1 MKKTNLDIDQ
11 PSLKLWFLIHRT
23 RDVFAN
29 CEDKIF
35 GKYGLT
41 TEQFSVLVTMKY
53 LGDSVRVTD
62 LARGLER
69 STNSVSMIVDRMTK
83 IGLVRRIRDKTD
95 RRVVR
100 VVMTEKG
107 AKAVKPATVVGLEFI
122 QKAVSPL
129 SAEDRRTLINL
140 LEKVKYEALKQLSP
154 KIDIEEVRRN
164 DITNQPDLVKRVRQY
179 VSAPGEEA
187 KSRAGQKRT
196 RK

>member
-1 MKKTNLDIDQ
+1 MKKMDLDIDQ

-83 IGLVRRIRDKTD
+83 IGLVRRIRDKID

-107 AKAVKPATVVGLEFI
+107 ARALRPATVAGLEFL
-122 QKAVSPL
+122 QKTVSPL
-129 SAEDRRTLINL
+129 SAEERRTLISL
-140 LEKVKYEALKQLSP
+140 LEKVKFEALKQLSP
-154 KIDIEEVRRN
+154 SIDIEEIKRN

-179 VSAPGEEA
+179 VSSPSQEA
-187 KSRAGQKRT
+187 KPGGGTQRQK
-196 RK
+196 